1 VYKLLQTYFIDETEN
16 LQITLSLSRR
26 ERIGKWKGM
35 GGGGGGILPFISYI
49 GMFIS
54 SVGLNGLECC
64 TDFFRLVIGTK
75 KS

>member
-1 VYKLLQTYFIDETEN
+1 M
-16 LQITLSLSRR
+16 R
-26 ERIGKWKGM
+26 
-35 GGGGGGILPFISYI
+35 ILPFISYI